1 MFLLTK
7 YVSGAFTSFVLV
19 GLSSSSIL
27 NSSFLFSAHI
37 IHFKIK
43 NRIFS
48 LKNPHL
54 KKNVDATK
62 ILIYE
67 TISNTT

>member
-37 IHFKIK
+37 IHLKL
-43 NRIFS
+43 RIVFF
-48 LKNPHL
+48 P
-54 KKNVDATK
+54 
-62 ILIYE
+62 
-67 TISNTT
+67 

>member
-7 YVSGAFTSFVLV
+7 YISGTFTSFVLV

-37 IHFKIK
+37 IH
-43 NRIFS
+43 
-48 LKNPHL
+48 LGQ
-54 KKNVDATK
+54 A
-62 ILIYE
+62 
-67 TISNTT
+67 